1 MINGDLGDTEIS
13 VVTYPY
19 SLSLSLSLSRLW
31 ESKRSA
37 VRFGVRWLEHCN
49 PLSFSFFCGKTVCAQ
64 PMHIILHIILA
75 LMGASPADSTSTL
88 QGMCVTGHFCP
99 VCFDV
104 SPSSYLTMVV
114 L

>member
-1 MINGDLGDTEIS
+1 MINGDLGDTEIP
-13 VVTYPY
+13 VVTYPC
-19 SLSLSLSLSRLW
+19 SLSLVCGNLSAAQYDLVCGGWNIVSHFHFL
-31 ESKRSA
+31 
-37 VRFGVRWLEHCN
+37 FL
-49 PLSFSFFCGKTVCAQ
+49 CGKTVCAQ

-75 LMGASPADSTSTL
+75 LMGASAADSTSTL